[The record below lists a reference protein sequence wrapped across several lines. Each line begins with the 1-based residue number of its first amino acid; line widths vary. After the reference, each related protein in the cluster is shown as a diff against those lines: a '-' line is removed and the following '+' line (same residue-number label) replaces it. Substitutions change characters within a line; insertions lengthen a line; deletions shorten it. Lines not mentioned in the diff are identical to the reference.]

1 MRQDLFNSLDEFY
14 EFTDNQE
21 QIIEKMKE
29 IILLCTPLITCVI
42 NNCYD

>member
-14 EFTDNQE
+14 EFT
-21 QIIEKMKE
+21 EKMKE
-29 IILLCTPLITCVI
+29 IILLCIPLITCVI